1 MNIMQ
6 NLYCKIYVNI
16 VLANILFFDILH
28 TLVFSLLIKYY
39 LHAYLHD
46 IVCITVSTPPP
57 PQKCHPSFLP
67 SPLLKSGYCPGPP
80 FEAIPPYI
88 LIFWEHPTP

>member
-57 PQKCHPSFLP
+57 P
-67 SPLLKSGYCPGPP
+67 PLKN
-80 FEAIPPYI
+80 AIPLFCQAPSLNLDI
-88 LIFWEHPTP
+88 VQAHLLRQFPPTY

>member
-57 PQKCHPSFLP
+57 HLKNATPLFCQAPSLNLDIVQAH
-67 SPLLKSGYCPGPP
+67 LLRQFPP
-80 FEAIPPYI
+80 TY
-88 LIFWEHPTP
+88 

>member
-57 PQKCHPSFLP
+57 P
-67 SPLLKSGYCPGPP
+67 LKNAPP
-80 FEAIPPYI
+80 RFCQAPA
-88 LIFWEHPTP
+88 

>member
-57 PQKCHPSFLP
+57 LKNATPLFCQAPSLNLDIVQAH
-67 SPLLKSGYCPGPP
+67 LLRQFPP
-80 FEAIPPYI
+80 TY
-88 LIFWEHPTP
+88 

>member
-6 NLYCKIYVNI
+6 NLYCKICVNI

-57 PQKCHPSFLP
+57 PLKNATPLFFQAPSLNLDIVQAH
-67 SPLLKSGYCPGPP
+67 LLRQFPP
-80 FEAIPPYI
+80 TY
-88 LIFWEHPTP
+88 